1 MIDPHQTLLRMI
13 TKHAICFWEIVLY
26 KYFIFR
32 YSPSLLNEGI
42 HRQVKSV
49 CIKRH
54 SRIVKLRELSH
65 PGDCV
70 GGGGGEGK
78 IKISL
83 LSFSREHLHSRVKIR
98 SLFLWRGGWAA
109 AMCKVR
115 VLTFYGSHSV

>member
-1 MIDPHQTLLRMI
+1 MIDPHQTVLRMI

-70 GGGGGEGK
+70 GGGGGGEDK
-78 IKISL
+78 DLSPFL
-83 LSFSREHLHSRVKIR
+83 LQRALTFQGEDKVSFSLERR
-98 SLFLWRGGWAA
+98 
-109 AMCKVR
+109 M
-115 VLTFYGSHSV
+115 GSSHV